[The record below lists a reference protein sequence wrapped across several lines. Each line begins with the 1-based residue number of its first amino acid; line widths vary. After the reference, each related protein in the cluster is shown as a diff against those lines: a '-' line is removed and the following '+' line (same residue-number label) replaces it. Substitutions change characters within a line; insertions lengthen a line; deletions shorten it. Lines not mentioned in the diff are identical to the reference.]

1 MPGSGGVE
9 PKGAIPEKGKNVG
22 LSIMGYRFAPG
33 STFLHSHPRRRLQ
46 RVTANYVLTTA
57 DAHLPS
63 ACHCAPVRTLV
74 RQSVSP
80 QGNLASWLLFRQIR
94 IHFPYLPWVPLS
106 AMSNCKE
113 YGLPRRSAP
122 RNDRGR
128 RHCAPRPRLP
138 RQKRG
143 TLQSYPGAH
152 TPAKPVIANQ
162 CAHWCGN
169 PFPCRETWQVGCC
182 LGKFVYAFP

>member
-33 STFLHSHPRRRLQ
+33 STFLHSHPRRLQ
-46 RVTANYVLTTA
+46 RVTANYVLATA
-57 DAHLPS
+57 GAHLSS

-94 IHFPYLPWVPLS
+94 IRFSVIRFRYRFLPCPTARSTDCHVAPLL
-106 AMSNCKE
+106 AMTEGKG
-113 YGLPRRSAP
+113 YGLPRRAMTCKRQLRVTQFTMTSIHLPGLRIPARAYTPRIIVPQAP
-122 RNDRGR
+122 
-128 RHCAPRPRLP
+128 
-138 RQKRG
+138 
-143 TLQSYPGAH
+143 
-152 TPAKPVIANQ
+152 
-162 CAHWCGN
+162 
-169 PFPCRETWQVGCC
+169 
-182 LGKFVYAFP
+182 

>member
-46 RVTANYVLTTA
+46 RVTANYVLATA
-57 DAHLPS
+57 GAHLPS

-94 IHFPYLPWVPLS
+94 IRFSVIRFRYRFLPCSTARSTDCRVAPLL
-106 AMSNCKE
+106 AMT
-113 YGLPRRSAP
+113 GGGVIAP
-122 RNDRGR
+122 
-128 RHCAPRPRLP
+128 HAPAFCMSLQNTPLQPQQRLC
-138 RQKRG
+138 
-143 TLQSYPGAH
+143 LLH
-152 TPAKPVIANQ
+152 VIANQ

-169 PFPCRETWQVGCC
+169 PFPRRET
-182 LGKFVYAFP
+182 